1 MVRALTSRTPHPRRR
16 RPLDGGFRRVGRE
29 RGSAAVEA
37 AVGVPAFALFLALII
52 LAGRIA
58 TAGQAVEAAAADAA
72 RSASIARTQSSA
84 AEAAA
89 AAAARSLATQQ
100 LSCSTTRVTVD
111 AAGFTTPVGQPATV
125 TATVSCE
132 VRLADLA
139 IPGLPGTRTVTA
151 TMTSPLDTYRGRA
164 LPPTFGTPQQG
175 ESA

>member
-1 MVRALTSRTPHPRRR
+1 MKGPAVGTDVVRALTSRTPHPRRR
-16 RPLDGGFRRVGRE
+16 GPLGGGLRRVGRE

-58 TAGQAVEAAAADAA
+58 TAGQAVEAAAAD
-72 RSASIARTQSSA
+72 
-84 AEAAA
+84 
-89 AAAARSLATQQ
+89 AARSLATQQ